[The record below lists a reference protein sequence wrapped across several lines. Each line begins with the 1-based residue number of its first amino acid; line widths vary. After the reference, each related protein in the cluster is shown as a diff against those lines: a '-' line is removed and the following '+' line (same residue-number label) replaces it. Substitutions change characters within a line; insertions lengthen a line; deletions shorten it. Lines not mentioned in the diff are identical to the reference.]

1 MEFTMRNE
9 EPANENRG
17 YGARPLMDV
26 DEAAHMLCVSVR
38 FVRILLT
45 RGDLP
50 VVRLGRRTLVRRA
63 DVDALVARG
72 GLEQAG

>member
-1 MEFTMRNE
+1 MKNS

-17 YGARPLMDV
+17 YGTRPLMDV
-26 DEAAHMLCVSVR
+26 EEAAHMLCVSVR
-38 FVRILLT
+38 FIRILLT

-63 DVDALVARG
+63 DVDALVERG
-72 GLEQAG
+72 GVEKTA